1 MNMFDLKPY
10 DTFVIVDNKNGY
22 RPYISPLLYFDGN
35 GEISIK
41 SKEVLRLLCRVICGF
56 ADVEKTTIRRY
67 SQSEID
73 LAKAITQ
80 MMGETAKAR
89 KIKEDTVLITGD
101 SSSHILTGEYFPS
114 INVGDCVY
122 LRTIGG

>member
-35 GEISIK
+35 GEISFK

-80 MMGETAKAR
+80 MMGETAKAK
-89 KIKEDTVLITGD
+89 KIKEDIVLITGD
-101 SSSHILTGEYFPS
+101 NSSHILTGEYFPS
-114 INVGDCVY
+114 INVGECVY